1 MTWIFWLVPSRFG
14 GAKTEAGQ
22 RKIPLNQDALSAMR
36 ELYGRASALGGTH
49 PDHYLF
55 PACENGRCDPTTP
68 QKSWRSAWRSLRKA
82 AEIPALRFHDHHA
95 ITELA
100 ESQASDATITAIAGH
115 VSRQMLEHY
124 SHVRLDLKRKALD
137 GLSTRGSGLEGKPT
151 GYDTN
156 YDTMLPSGESD
167 HDVTYGKDWSG
178 REDLNLRPP
187 GPENGTRESY

>member
-137 GLSTRGSGLEGKPT
+137 GISIGGRYSEGKRT

-156 YDTMLPSGESD
+156 DDTTQASGESD
-167 HDVTYGKDWSG
+167 HEVTYGKDWSG
-178 REDLNLRPP
+178 RADLNCRPLAPQASALP
-187 GPENGTRESY
+187 G